1 MWKRISKVSDI
12 QLLHGQLFHLMNLF
26 FRADLG
32 FPGGSVIRN
41 SPAKAGGTGLLPDPR
56 ESGMPQSK

>member
-1 MWKRISKVSDI
+1 MISKVSEI
-12 QLLHGQLFHLMNLF
+12 QLLCGQLFHLMKLF
-26 FRADLG
+26 FRADSG

-41 SPAKAGGTGLLPDPR
+41 SPAKAAGTGFLPDPR